1 MTSKMEWPL
10 FRCRLLYLPLML
22 LQPSLLA
29 GGWRLAGLLLDV
41 WHILQ
46 SKSKIIYRQWY
57 NYMVSFG
64 KHFLCTSAC
73 LRASLF
79 IFYRVFIACSS
90 WCVKFSRRLVF
101 RILLETKIMFAS
113 RWIFWTKDIIPVWS
127 TYTLIYSAKY
137 IFGFIFRCAIV
148 LMHVQECVRAC
159 EWVCIG
165 ICRCSTIYSNIC
177 GQYVHVQRVNE

>member
-1 MTSKMEWPL
+1 MPKLSDRPRYMKGGANLYKNEKILTANMYDSKDGMVL

-22 LQPSLLA
+22 LQSSLLA

-41 WHILQ
+41 WQILQ

-64 KHFLCTSAC
+64 KHFICTSAC

-101 RILLETKIMFAS
+101 RKLLETKIMFAS
-113 RWIFWTKDIIPVWS
+113 R
-127 TYTLIYSAKY
+127 
-137 IFGFIFRCAIV
+137 
-148 LMHVQECVRAC
+148 
-159 EWVCIG
+159 
-165 ICRCSTIYSNIC
+165 
-177 GQYVHVQRVNE
+177 